1 MIRVA
6 NLLSGD
12 LDGITGALRDVLHSS
27 LGRPVVAAAEAGLA
41 DFREGRVGIALICG
55 LAYAWLHD
63 ARPGCFAAVAAPLI
77 DDPRSVDEPVYFSE
91 IVVPAASTARSL
103 EDLSGARF
111 VFNEKISFSGYRA
124 LEHALAARGRSWE
137 LFGER
142 VRVGSHHAS
151 LERLAHG
158 DADAAAIDSHVLIL
172 ARRRDPGLA
181 ARLRVI
187 ESLGPYP
194 APPVAVNRDAC
205 DVPPETVMDRL
216 GRLPAEALGAA
227 AITGWR
233 PMDDAC
239 YDAIRVVGGD
249 CPCGSALRGI

>member
-12 LDGITGALRDVLHSS
+12 LDGIAGAVRDALRAS
-27 LGRPVVAAAEAGLA
+27 LGRPVVAVPGAGLA
-41 DFREGRVGIALICG
+41 DFLEGRVGIALICG

-63 ARPGCFAAVAAPLI
+63 ARPDRFAAVAAPLI
-77 DDPRSVDEPVYFSE
+77 DDPRCVDAPVYFSE
-91 IVVPAASTARSL
+91 IVVPAASAARSL

-111 VFNEKISFSGYRA
+111 VFNEEISFSGYRA

-142 VRVGSHHAS
+142 VPVGSHHAS
-151 LERLAHG
+151 LESLAHA
-158 DADAAAIDSHVLIL
+158 DADAAAIDSHVLLL

-181 ARLRVI
+181 ERLRVI

-205 DVPPETVMDRL
+205 DVPQEILMDLL
-216 GRLPAEALGAA
+216 GRLPVEALGAA

-233 PMDDAC
+233 AVDNAC

-249 CPCGSALRGI
+249 CPRSF